1 MKILPAACG
10 SRVHPDRLHHEKISS
25 FIFRRH
31 LPPTPLLLRPFIGR
45 RCGIGCRRL
54 SSIRRYPR
62 LSSQTVCRVAWDVRT
77 ASYQTYRRGNLEQC
91 ASHYCRIKANN
102 KLMRLMIWIGSM
114 KTHRWFSGTLLG
126 ASSLNNVSFKRN
138 LVLRVNRARQIRINY

>member
-1 MKILPAACG
+1 MFCSWCFLKILPAACG

-114 KTHRWFSGTLLG
+114 KTIDGSPALYLVHLRWITFLL
-126 ASSLNNVSFKRN
+126 NET
-138 LVLRVNRARQIRINY
+138 